1 MQKSSKMNRVSKDS
15 GGDCLE
21 KPTRKTVSSCF
32 VFFFPHCTENEMKA
46 KAGRRLTEASMERK
60 VWDKTKAGGH
70 AWVRTQTRNQLS
82 PVTHRN
88 VL

>member
-1 MQKSSKMNRVSKDS
+1 MNRVSKDS

-21 KPTRKTVSSCF
+21 KTTGKTVASCF
-32 VFFFPHCTENEMKA
+32 VCFFFFPHCTENEAKA
-46 KAGRRLTEASMERK
+46 EAGRRLTEVSMERK

-70 AWVRTQTRNQLS
+70 ALVRTQTRNQLS